1 MMKIW
6 KLIYSVKFVQSFQ
19 MIPSIALIV
28 IAKHAP
34 DVQRVQ
40 MPQLS
45 ILKRAKKSYKK
56 GN

>member
-1 MMKIW
+1 
-6 KLIYSVKFVQSFQ
+6 

-28 IAKHAP
+28 ISKHVL